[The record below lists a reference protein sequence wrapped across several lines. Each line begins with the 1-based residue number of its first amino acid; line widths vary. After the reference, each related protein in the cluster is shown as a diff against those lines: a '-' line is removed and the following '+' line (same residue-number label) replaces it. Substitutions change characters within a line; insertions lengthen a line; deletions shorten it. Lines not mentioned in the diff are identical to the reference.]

1 MDLFELVGTILIK
14 NDEAN
19 KALDETS
26 DKGQKTEGKL
36 SKAFSAVDK
45 GAAVCGKAIMT
56 GLAVGATAMGA
67 LTTKALNL
75 SGELEQNMG
84 GSEQVFK
91 EFADKMQ
98 ETARNAFENMGLSTS
113 DFLGTANKMGALF
126 QGAGFTIEE
135 SSNLASEAMQRAAD
149 VASIMGIDTTSAM
162 EAIAGAAKGNFTM
175 MDNLGVAMNDT
186 TLQAYALSK
195 GIDKSTTEMTN
206 QEKIGLA
213 MEMFMEK
220 TAYAAGNYA
229 RENET
234 LAGALGTAKAA
245 LTNFLDGSGSVDQLV
260 SSFKNAAN
268 VIVKNVKE
276 IAPRLISGLGEVM
289 TQVAPMI
296 PELMGELL
304 PVIISGGIALMN
316 GLVSAAPSL
325 VNSLMSML
333 PALISGAGQLISG
346 LVGSLPQI
354 MKILISGIA
363 SQAPA
368 LLTGVGQLI
377 TGIAEYIQTNL
388 PIVTEK
394 AKDMV
399 AGLGQKIKENL
410 PTLVSKGL
418 DILLGLSESI
428 LTNLPQLVATGMDL
442 IMSLVQG
449 IIGALPELIA
459 KAPQIIIN
467 FANSISGSMQT
478 IFTKGFQIV
487 WELIKGIIGAIPDL
501 IANFPKIIE
510 AIFAV
515 WNAINWTNLGK
526 NLINGISK
534 GIKNMGASLKNTANN
549 LFGKLRTLIDDIF
562 KAIGKAIMNP
572 INTAKSLFT
581 TAVSGIKNFAVS
593 AFNSLKGSVSS
604 IFSGIKN
611 AITNPIQ
618 TAKNTVKGVIDAIK
632 GFFNFKINWPK
643 VPMPKFAVSPSGWKI
658 GDLLKGS
665 IPKLSIDWYA
675 KAMDKPM
682 IMDKPTI
689 FGYNPAT
696 GTLMGGGETGSEVV
710 SGTGTLLNLIQQVV
724 RAENNAMAQQLARI
738 IDLLIQFFP
747 DALEAMKTPM
757 VLDTNGAVLAMA
769 PAMDVALGKIA
780 IQKGRGR

>member
-1 MDLFELVGTILIK
+1 MDLFELVGTIAIK
-14 NDEAN
+14 NSEAN
-19 KALDETS
+19 QALDETS
-26 DKGQKTEGKL
+26 GMGQRTESKL
-36 SKAFSAVDK
+36 GRAFSAIGQ

-56 GLAVGATAMGA
+56 GLAVGATAMTG
-67 LTTKALNL
+67 LTIKALSL

-84 GSEQVFK
+84 GSVQVFG
-91 EFADKMQ
+91 EYAEKMQ
-98 ETARNAFENMGLSTS
+98 GIAREAYGNMGLSTS

-135 SSNLASEAMQRAAD
+135 SMNLSSEAMQRAAD
-149 VASIMGIDTTSAM
+149 VASIMGIDTASAM

-186 TLQAYALSK
+186 AIQAYALEK
-195 GIDKSTTEMTN
+195 GINKSTSEMSQ

-213 MEMFMEK
+213 MEMFLEK

-245 LTNFLDGSGSVDQLV
+245 LTNFLDGSGDVTQLV
-260 SSFKNAAN
+260 DAFSNAAD

-276 IAPRLISGLGEVM
+276 IAPRLVTGISEII
-289 TQVAPMI
+289 TQVSPII
-296 PELMGELL
+296 PGLMGELL
-304 PVIISGGIALMN
+304 PVIISGATALMN
-316 GLVSAAPSL
+316 GLVSSAPSL
-325 VNSLMSML
+325 VSSLMGML
-333 PALISGAGQLISG
+333 PSLISGAGQLISG
-346 LVGSLPQI
+346 LVTALPQI
-354 MKILISGIA
+354 MGILISGIA

-368 LLTGVGQLI
+368 LMTGVGNLI
-377 TGIAEYIQTNL
+377 TGIANFIQTNL

-399 AGLGQKIKENL
+399 AGLGQKIQENL
-410 PTLVSKGL
+410 PTLISKGL

-428 LTNLPQLVATGMDL
+428 LMNLPTLVATGMDL

-449 IIGALPELIA
+449 ILGALPELIA

-478 IFTKGFQIV
+478 IFVKGFEIV

-501 IANFPKIIE
+501 IANFPKVIE

-515 WNAINWTNLGK
+515 WNAINWMNLGK
-526 NLINGISK
+526 NLISGISN
-534 GIKNMGASLKNTANN
+534 GIKNMGTSLKNTASN
-549 LFGKLRTLIDDIF
+549 LFNQLKTSSTSIF
-562 KAIGKAIMNP
+562 NGIKTAITSP
-572 INTAKSLFT
+572 INTAKTLISS
-581 TAVSGIKNFAVS
+581 AVTGIKTLAVN
-593 AFNSLKGSVSS
+593 AFTALKSSVTSVWN
-604 IFSGIKN
+604 GIKT
-611 AITNPIQ
+611 AITNPIES
-618 TAKNTVKGVIDAIK
+618 AKTLVGGIIDKIK
-632 GFFNFKINWPK
+632 GFFNFTITWPK
-643 VPMPKFAVSPSGWKI
+643 VPMPKFAISPSGWKI

-665 IPKLSIDWYA
+665 IPKLSIQWHAD
-675 KAMDKPM
+675 AMRNPM

-696 GTLMGGGETGSEVV
+696 GSLMGGGEAGSEVV
-710 SGTGTLLNLIQQVV
+710 SGTATLLNLIQQAV
-724 RAENNAMAQQLARI
+724 RGENSGLAQRLDRI
-738 IDLLIQFFP
+738 ISLLIQFFP

-757 VLDTNGAVLAMA
+757 MFDTNGAVLAMA
-769 PAMDVALGKIA
+769 PAMDAALGKIA